1 MTQISRIYVK
11 ELPELFFLSYRRTI
25 DFFAEYSSLIGET
38 LPKIDEALKKENLAP
53 SSGLVTCFHNIDL
66 AQLDVEVGM
75 VIPHQVETKKPL
87 NCTVFPA
94 GLVATTI
101 DLGEY
106 EKQDPT
112 MMALTEWISKNGYQA
127 NGGIYYH
134 YLNDEKQSP
143 ENYLT
148 QMLIPIVKATD
159 SFN

>member
-1 MTQISRIYVK
+1 MNQISKIYVK
-11 ELPELFFLSYRRTI
+11 ELPELIFLSHRQTI
-25 DFFAEYSSLIGET
+25 DFFAEYSGLIGET
-38 LPKIDEALKKENLAP
+38 LPKIDEALEKENLAP

-75 VIPHQVETKKPL
+75 VIPRRIATKKPL
-87 NCTVFPA
+87 NCTVLPA

-112 MMALTEWISKNGYQA
+112 MMALSEWIPKNGYQA

-134 YLNDEKQSP
+134 YLNDEKQPP

-148 QMLIPIVKATD
+148 QMLIPIVKVTEN
-159 SFN
+159 FN